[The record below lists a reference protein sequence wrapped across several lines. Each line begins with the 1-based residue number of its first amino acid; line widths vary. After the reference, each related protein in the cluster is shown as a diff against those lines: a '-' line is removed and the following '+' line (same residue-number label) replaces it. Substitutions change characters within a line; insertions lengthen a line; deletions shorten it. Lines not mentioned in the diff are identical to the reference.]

1 MNRWAPLVV
10 AGLAALVAIV
20 LIGGQ
25 VFSGAQPWG
34 MLLTDNF
41 VLARSIPFSLGL
53 GVAFGAFRALGRG
66 SSGTQ
71 RRGDELRRF
80 APGTVAMHWLTAVA
94 VLVGLATGV
103 WQYLAGLL
111 VMTTRVDMPLVYRVH
126 YLAAT
131 VLLFAVAHF
140 LTYWLMSDARRPLLV
155 PKGQWSRHLRGMAH
169 ELPRPIGATVAAV
182 LGLDRRRQPAPVG
195 EFTYYQKTVSFPIWG
210 VVLLLVVVTGV
221 LKAMRYVYPIPGDLL
236 WWVSAIHVGAMVAL
250 MVKLLDH
257 VRYVLAPSRWPL
269 VVASVTGW
277 IGAEYVRQHHP
288 AWLQEVDRHSSQLPE
303 ASPTAPVSA
312 LRRGGTP

>member
-1 MNRWAPLVV
+1 MNRWVPLAV
-10 AGLAALVAIV
+10 AGLAAVIAIV
-20 LIGGQ
+20 VIAVQ
-25 VFSGAQPWG
+25 VASGAQPWG

-80 APGTVAMHWLTAVA
+80 APGTVAMHWLTGVA
-94 VLVGLATGV
+94 VLVGLATGA

-111 VMTTRVDMPLVYRVH
+111 VMTTRIDMPLVYRVH

-131 VLLFAVAHF
+131 LLLFAVAHF
-140 LTYWLMSDARRPLLV
+140 VTYWLMSDTRRPLVV
-155 PKGQWSRHLRGMAH
+155 PKGQWIRHLRGTAH
-169 ELPRPIGATVAAV
+169 ELPRPIGAVLAAV
-182 LGLDRRRQPAPVG
+182 LGLDMRRQPPPVG
-195 EFTYYQKTVSFPIWG
+195 EFTYYEKTVSFPIWG

-257 VRYVLAPSRWPL
+257 MRYVLAPNRWPL
-269 VVASVTGW
+269 FVASVTGW
-277 IGAEYVRQHHP
+277 IGAAYVRRRHP
-288 AWLQEVDRHSSQLPE
+288 GWLQEVEQPSADIPG
-303 ASPTAPVSA
+303 AVPTAPASA